1 MKNLIFI
8 VAYNHENFIT
18 SVLDRLPKKV
28 YKKNYEILIIDDASK
43 DKTFDTAIHWAKK
56 NKNIK
61 IKILKN
67 PKNLGYGG
75 NQKVGFNYA
84 IKNNFSNLVLLH
96 GDGQYA
102 PEIVIDLVEHHI
114 KNLNKLTLGS
124 RMIKKTNALKGRM
137 PIYKFIGNIIL
148 TFLQNIILSSNLSE
162 FHTGYRVYNVENLK
176 KINFHLNTN
185 DYHFDTQTII
195 QFLMNNFKVGEYSI
209 PTYYGNE
216 ISYVNGFKY
225 AYNVIK
231 ESLKFKLQEFGIFF
245 DKKYEINKFIQY
257 EDKTDFL
264 STHYF
269 IDKLAISNSNIIDLG
284 YIESK
289 FHQKLKNK
297 NCFIKGVNKT
307 KIIDN
312 KIYDKFQICDL
323 NFKIPKD
330 IAEYDYILILDVI
343 EHLYSP
349 EKFIEQLVEKL
360 NSKQSLIISTGN
372 VSFFIVRIMLFFGYF
387 NYGTKGILDKTHT
400 RLFTPSSFKKIF
412 KDYDFKLI
420 KAIGVPAPYPL
431 ALGKNILS
439 HSLLHINNIL
449 IKLFPNI
456 FSYQTILILKP
467 PITLNQLLK
476 NTIKGK

>member
-43 DKTFDTAIHWAKK
+43 DKTFDTAIYWAK

-75 NQKVGFNYA
+75 NQKAGFNYA

-162 FHTGYRVYNVENLK
+162 FHTGYRVYNVEKLK

-195 QFLMNNFKVGEYSI
+195 QLMMNNFKVGEYSI
-209 PTYYGNE
+209 PTYYGN
-216 ISYVNGFKY
+216 
-225 AYNVIK
+225 
-231 ESLKFKLQEFGIFF
+231 
-245 DKKYEINKFIQY
+245 
-257 EDKTDFL
+257 
-264 STHYF
+264 
-269 IDKLAISNSNIIDLG
+269 
-284 YIESK
+284 
-289 FHQKLKNK
+289 
-297 NCFIKGVNKT
+297 
-307 KIIDN
+307 
-312 KIYDKFQICDL
+312 
-323 NFKIPKD
+323 
-330 IAEYDYILILDVI
+330 
-343 EHLYSP
+343 
-349 EKFIEQLVEKL
+349 
-360 NSKQSLIISTGN
+360 
-372 VSFFIVRIMLFFGYF
+372 
-387 NYGTKGILDKTHT
+387 
-400 RLFTPSSFKKIF
+400 
-412 KDYDFKLI
+412 
-420 KAIGVPAPYPL
+420 
-431 ALGKNILS
+431 
-439 HSLLHINNIL
+439 
-449 IKLFPNI
+449 
-456 FSYQTILILKP
+456 
-467 PITLNQLLK
+467 
-476 NTIKGK
+476 